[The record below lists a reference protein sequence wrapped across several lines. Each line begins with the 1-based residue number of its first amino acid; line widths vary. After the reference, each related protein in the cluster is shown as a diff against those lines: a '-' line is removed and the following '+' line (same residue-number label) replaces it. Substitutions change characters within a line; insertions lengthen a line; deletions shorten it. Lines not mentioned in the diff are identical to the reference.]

1 MLDLLFDYFL
11 VLRYLLYR
19 LFFLKELSVRF
30 CSIIENEFTAE
41 IKEYLLL
48 ITESKSILLK

>member
-19 LFFLKELSVRF
+19 LFFKELSVRF